1 MLTGS
6 AASITVI
13 GRPNITGDNAEISQA
28 SEEGAPAPEPPER
41 PGPLVTL
48 WELLSAGLD
57 GLGLVF
63 HRRQLTSRG
72 YRLLRHCVYS
82 GCMALAMLLAII
94 VDCYLWAGDSGCGSA
109 LQMWSIVTSAGVLYS
124 SSFWLLE
131 AFHAIL
137 IRHIYGCEP
146 PGPTLRCKGLHHVL
160 CAHVT
165 IIGLGSFL
173 LLAVHLSLGES
184 KVFIIS
190 VAVTNAL
197 LSTRCIKW
205 MVKVLVELEQASH
218 IAERRAFRDRR
229 PTFAELLEVQFMS
242 NAVQRAS
249 HVMQMQQV
257 VPYCVEDFQEHPE
270 CCICSRSFDDEEEI
284 RRTLC
289 GHVFH
294 SDCLQRWFVKSHTCP
309 LCRKDLSGGNAA
321 HRAAVTQ
328 DIETARPPELI
339 PEGQDLGSTYW
350 HAHHRRFVNVQLNVQ
365 LNVQMPPSEDAS
377 SWQGQQQEGSLQ
389 RGPPLDLNRPHH
401 SPTSPQSAAGE
412 AEVDDVSAEA
422 DATSSTSTAYRTPA
436 VEPGNMLSQ
445 IDAIA

>member
-6 AASITVI
+6 AANVNVI
-13 GRPNITGDNAEISQA
+13 GRPSLHADNAENSQA
-28 SEEGAPAPEPPER
+28 SEEGSPAAEPPDR

-94 VDCYLWAGDSGCGSA
+94 VDCYLWAEDAGCGTA
-109 LQMWSIVTSAGVLYS
+109 LKMWSLFTSTGVLYS
-124 SSFWLLE
+124 SLFWLLE
-131 AFHAIL
+131 ALHAIL
-137 IRHIYGCEP
+137 VRQIYGCEP
-146 PGPTLRCKGLHHVL
+146 PGRTLRCKGLHHVL
-160 CAHVT
+160 CVHVT
-165 IIGLGSFL
+165 VIGLGSFL

-190 VAVTNAL
+190 VAVTSAL

-205 MVKVLVELEQASH
+205 MVKVLVELEQASLV
-218 IAERRAFRDRR
+218 AERRAFRDRR

-242 NAVQRAS
+242 GAVQRAC
-249 HVMQMQQV
+249 HVLHMQQV
-257 VPYCVEDFQEHPE
+257 VPYCIDDFQEQPE

-284 RRTLC
+284 RRTFC

-294 SDCLQRWFVKSHTCP
+294 SECLRTWFVKSHTCP

-321 HRAAVTQ
+321 HRATATQ
-328 DIETARPPELI
+328 DGESVRPPPELVA
-339 PEGQDLGSTYW
+339 EGQDGNSVYM
-350 HAHHRRFVNVQLNVQ
+350 HGQNRRFVNVHLNVQ
-365 LNVQMPPSEDAS
+365 LQVQMPPSDEGS
-377 SWQGQQQEGSLQ
+377 SWQQQHVEPQELSSPQG
-389 RGPPLDLNRPHH
+389 PLDLNRPHH
-401 SPTSPQSAAGE
+401 SPSHSAAGREHTASSE
-412 AEVDDVSAEA
+412 ADVSMSNAA
-422 DATSSTSTAYRTPA
+422 ASRAPA
-436 VEPGNMLSQ
+436 VDASDMLSQ
-445 IDAIA
+445 LDAVA